1 MKNLIKNTEI
11 DANEFVN
18 LLNNEE
24 IIIYESIQG
33 SKIWVNYVN
42 DN

>member
-33 SKIWVNYVN
+33 SKI
-42 DN
+42 